1 MGGNKRKSERMC
13 WLGKLSSH
21 AKSATYKELKTT
33 TETYQLRSFADSQCQ
48 NQKKHCSTADDS
60 FYDELQSMDSSLI
73 AICDKKIDRLAKE
86 MT

>member
-1 MGGNKRKSERMC
+1 MC

-33 TETYQLRSFADSQCQ
+33 TETSASIF
-48 NQKKHCSTADDS
+48 CSTADDS
-60 FYDELQSMDSSLI
+60 FYGELQSMDSSLI
-73 AICDKKIDRLAKE
+73 AICDKKIDRLARE